1 MKKSLS
7 VLAGVVLLAACSC
20 KTEHQTL
27 CASYMG
33 ILPAADAE
41 GIVTT
46 LTFDNNG
53 RYLARMD
60 YLGKNNH
67 VVNEHGTYTLKNNH
81 LTTVNAAGEKEYYRL
96 EKNQLRRLDAHKKV
110 IEGNWSEAYVLPQT
124 AGCVPFGNSMK

>member
-7 VLAGVVLLAACSC
+7 VLAGVVLLAACSL
-20 KTEHQTL
+20 KNEHQTL

-33 ILPAADAE
+33 ILPAADAD

-53 RYLARMD
+53 RYLERMD
-60 YLGKNNH
+60 YLGKNHH
-67 VVNEHGTYTLKNNH
+67 VVNEHGTYKLKNNH

-96 EKNQLRRLDAHKKV
+96 EKHQLRRLDMRKKV
-110 IEGNWSEAYVLPQT
+110 IEGNLSEAYVLQQT
-124 AGCVPFGNSMK
+124 AGCVPFGNALK